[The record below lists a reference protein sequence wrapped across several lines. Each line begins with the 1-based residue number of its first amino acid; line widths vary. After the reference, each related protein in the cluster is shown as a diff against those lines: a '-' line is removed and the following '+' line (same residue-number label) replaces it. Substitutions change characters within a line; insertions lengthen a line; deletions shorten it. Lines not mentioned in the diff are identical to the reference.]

1 MSTFNEGLGIIR
13 RIQKE
18 EFMGISTSGA
28 ANISTISYTIYNI
41 STSAPANISS
51 ISYTMYNII
60 TSALAN
66 ISTISYTMYNISTS
80 VAATAIYSIY
90 GHKYFCNIQVP
101 YKYCTICNIQA

>member
-1 MSTFNEGLGIIR
+1 MSTFNEGLGIMR

-18 EFMGISTSGA
+18 EFMGISTSA
-28 ANISTISYTIYNI
+28 AE
-41 STSAPANISS
+41 NISS
-51 ISYTMYNII
+51 
-60 TSALAN
+60 
-66 ISTISYTMYNISTS
+66 ISYTMYNISTS